1 MNETREEFLARLA
14 RSLRAA
20 APRKAPEP
28 QAAEPLPEWYMRRMA
43 RNVARSSLGE
53 RSSLVP
59 TPVLESVAARA
70 REQHTSR
77 GLPER
82 LDSETNARGS
92 FGVRIEH
99 FAPDFVH
106 GSASLGAV
114 LGARGGPL
122 SLLTGDAT
130 LQSFDPRQATFL
142 DIETTGLSGGAGTQV
157 FQIGLLSFQDGG
169 FELWQ
174 GFLRSPAEAP
184 ALLEACAAR
193 VRRRGP
199 LVSFFGKSF
208 DRHRL
213 EDQMRLHSVEPPFVG
228 RAHLDLYH
236 PCKRLYGKSFADGR
250 LSTMERELCG
260 VVREKDL
267 PGAFAPAAWFDF
279 LAGREHLLEAV
290 FLHNRLD
297 VLSLASLCAHVSSV
311 LDEGAVDATV
321 ASEFETRRAAA
332 LTELFASRRDWTR
345 VLEWSE
351 RAGTSSA
358 AAASIG
364 QRRALAFRA
373 RALSQCGRADEACA
387 ALEALAVSAQD
398 GLAAEARAE
407 LARLHLRCGRFEAA
421 LMDCSNAE
429 RIAAATL
436 TGTRSAK
443 LAEKIARVRARLHKV
458 RR

>member
-1 MNETREEFLARLA
+1 MNETREEFQARLA

-20 APRKAPEP
+20 APRKLSAPKTT
-28 QAAEPLPEWYMRRMA
+28 QPLPEWYVRRMS
-43 RNVARSSLGE
+43 RNGE
-53 RSSLVP
+53 RVQVGPLPAV
-59 TPVLESVAARA
+59 ESVAARV
-70 REQHTSR
+70 REQRLTR

-82 LDSETNARGS
+82 LDIETNARGS

-106 GSASLGAV
+106 GAAPIGDV
-114 LGARGGPL
+114 LGARGEPL
-122 SLLTGDAT
+122 SILTGDGA
-130 LQSFDPRQATFL
+130 LAAFDPREATFL

-157 FQIGLLSFQDGG
+157 FQIGLLSFEAGG

-174 GFLRSPAEAP
+174 GFLRSPEEAP
-184 ALLEACAAR
+184 ALLEACAER

-213 EDQMRLHSVEPPFVG
+213 EDQMRLHSIEPPFAG

-236 PCKRLYGKSFADGR
+236 PCRRLYGKSFADGR

-260 VVREKDL
+260 VMRQKDL

-297 VLSLASLCAHVSSV
+297 VLSLASLCAHVSRV
-311 LDEGAVDATV
+311 LDKHA
-321 ASEFETRRAAA
+321 RADGLQGELSANRARA
-332 LTELFASRRDWTR
+332 LTELFASRRDWPR

-351 RAGTSSA
+351 RALAGS
-358 AAASIG
+358 G
-364 QRRALAFRA
+364 PDRRALACRA
-373 RALSQCGRADEACA
+373 RALIRSGRADEACA
-387 ALEALAVSAQD
+387 ALEMLAGSERD
-398 GLAAEARAE
+398 GLAAEARGE
-407 LARLHLRCGRFEAA
+407 LARLWLRAQRFEEAA
-421 LMDCSNAE
+421 LAIGE
-429 RIAAATL
+429 AQRIAAETL
-436 TGTRSAK
+436 TGTRSTKLAAK
-443 LAEKIARVRARLHKV
+443 LARLRAALAKV
-458 RR
+458 PR